1 MTRIRPEPFD
11 HPELFS
17 LISEFYSPILSGKHY
32 GQPSAFAPANLLR
45 EARRQKGLPSGE
57 VPPVCVLDPDG
68 DIVRHLRKDGHAK
81 PDPAWACYIII
92 PTSIAFPA
100 ITMISASLG
109 VRSARPSRCSL
120 PSSSLRQAAGS

>member
-11 HPELFS
+11 YPELFS

-68 DIVRHLRKDGHAK
+68 DIVRHLRKDSHAK
-81 PDPAWACYIII
+81 PDPAWACYTPNLLIIRKKVLAMVGERDLS
-92 PTSIAFPA
+92 T
-100 ITMISASLG
+100 
-109 VRSARPSRCSL
+109 RHD
-120 PSSSLRQAAGS
+120 SLRVSERC